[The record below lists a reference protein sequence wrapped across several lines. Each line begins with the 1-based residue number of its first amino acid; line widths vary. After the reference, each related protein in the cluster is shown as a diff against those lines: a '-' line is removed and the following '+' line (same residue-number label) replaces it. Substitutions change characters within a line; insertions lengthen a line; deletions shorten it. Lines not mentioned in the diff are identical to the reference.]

1 MKHEIE
7 QLEQHTLL
15 RIQEPHLDFSAGP
28 ALRKIVQKLTNSG
41 HNRLVLDL
49 SDVSSA
55 DSSGLSAFVAAHSIC
70 QSFDGYLI
78 LTGICSQIEKIIGL
92 ARLEGLL
99 LTAAS
104 VEDAVAGRIQEVA
117 AADRPGT
124 HHSLLP

>member
-28 ALRKIVQKLTNSG
+28 ALRKLVQQLTRSG
-41 HNRLVLDL
+41 HNRLILDL
-49 SDVSSA
+49 SGVGSA
-55 DSSGLSAFVAAHSIC
+55 DSSGLSAFVAAHGIC
-70 QSFDGYLI
+70 QSFDGFLI

-92 ARLEGLL
+92 ARLEALL

-104 VEDAVAGRIQEVA
+104 VEDAVAGRVREAVA
-117 AADRPGT
+117 VDRPGN
-124 HHSLLP
+124 HRSP